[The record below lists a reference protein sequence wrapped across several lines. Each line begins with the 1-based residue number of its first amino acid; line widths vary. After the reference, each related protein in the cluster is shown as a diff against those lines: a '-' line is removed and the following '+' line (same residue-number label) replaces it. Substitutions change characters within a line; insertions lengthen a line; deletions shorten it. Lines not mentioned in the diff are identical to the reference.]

1 MAKRPPR
8 SVPGQIV
15 LRLIRVVLQ
24 FVAATCQSRA
34 KLAAENL
41 FLRKQL
47 AMYLERQ
54 VKPGRPDDATRIT
67 LVILSR
73 LLDWPRLL
81 TIVKPDTLIAWH
93 RQGFRLVW
101 RWKSRAVGRPR
112 IPERLQR
119 LIADVATA
127 NPTWGEERIAA
138 ELLVKLGL
146 RLSPRTVRRYMPRRA
161 SPRGR
166 RQFQTWTTFVKNHA
180 NVTLACDFF
189 VTITA
194 TFRVLYGFVVL
205 ESGTRRLMHWNVT
218 KHPSAEWTLQQFRM
232 LLPGDQRH
240 RLVIHDRDST
250 LSATVDQFLVDTGLT
265 VLKTSARERR
275 RRTLIANA

>member
-1 MAKRPPR
+1 MAKRPRR

-24 FVAATCQSRA
+24 FVAAACQSRA

-166 RQFQTWTTFVKNHA
+166 RQLQTWTTFVKNHA
-180 NVTLACDFF
+180 HVTLACDFF

-194 TFRVLYGFVVL
+194 TFRVLYVL
-205 ESGTRRLMHWNVT
+205 SLN
-218 KHPSAEWTLQQFRM
+218 
-232 LLPGDQRH
+232 
-240 RLVIHDRDST
+240 
-250 LSATVDQFLVDTGLT
+250 
-265 VLKTSARERR
+265 
-275 RRTLIANA
+275 